1 MLVSHLWG
9 IPGTEA
15 EREAAR
21 AGVYVAGLSAFLV
34 VVERKTAKAFLVG
47 VLTGIVGLECLA
59 LGQKAV
65 GGGAPDPTQGSLL
78 VGSIGYANAL
88 GILASVAVLLA
99 LALSWDERRSAP
111 RGLFVVSGLI
121 SAVALTL
128 TSSRGALISLGVG
141 LLVLV
146 ALRLR
151 RETERRGWWLAPIAA
166 TVAAGVVL
174 VVAQPSLG
182 DRPAYWHVAASD
194 VARRPV
200 LGSGAGTFDDVWYAN
215 RPITAS
221 VRDAHSLYLEVLAE
235 LGPSDSSCCSASSCR
250 PCSPLRAQ
258 PMRASS
264 RLPPLAMRR
273 SSFTQD
279 STGTGRCRRRRLR
292 GLPAEPPCSSRYA
305 P

>member
-1 MLVSHLWG
+1 V
-9 IPGTEA
+9 
-15 EREAAR
+15 AR
-21 AGVYVAGLSAFLV
+21 A
-34 VVERKTAKAFLVG
+34 
-47 VLTGIVGLECLA
+47 
-59 LGQKAV
+59 AV
-65 GGGAPDPTQGSLL
+65 GSSRP
-78 VGSIGYANAL
+78 
-88 GILASVAVLLA
+88 
-99 LALSWDERRSAP
+99 
-111 RGLFVVSGLI
+111 FVVSGLI

-235 LGPSDSSCCSASSCR
+235 LGPVG
-250 PCSPLRAQ
+250 L
-258 PMRASS
+258 
-264 RLPPLAMRR
+264 LLLLGILVPPLLAAARTADA
-273 SSFTQD
+273 SIVPIAAAGYAAF
-279 STGTGRCRRRRLR
+279 LFHA
-292 GLPAEPPCSSRYA
+292 GLDWDWEMPATTLAGLACGAALLVSIRTLSVS
-305 P
+305 